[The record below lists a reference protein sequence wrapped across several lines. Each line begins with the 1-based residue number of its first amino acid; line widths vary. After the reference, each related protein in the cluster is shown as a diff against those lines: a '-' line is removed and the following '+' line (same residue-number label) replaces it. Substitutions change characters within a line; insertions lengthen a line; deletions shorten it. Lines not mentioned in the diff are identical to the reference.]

1 MKATGRTWCGS
12 RKISGMASSIK
23 EFLHN
28 RSGSAIAWTA
38 ISLPIVFGAAGM
50 GVDAT
55 LWYMDKRIVQN
66 AADSAAVAATHVLS
80 GGGDDAAI
88 KAAAEAEVEAQGF
101 DITTAGAVIVNN
113 PPAFGPTVGTVGADT
128 SYVEV
133 IINHRR
139 EMYLAGVL
147 SEQGS
152 VGIQGRAVGGI
163 QVFGNHCVVAL
174 DETMDAAIEF
184 KGTANATIDCG
195 VASNSN
201 SEKAISIT
209 GTAYLDADPAQA
221 YGDVYVSSNATLV
234 SDQPVQ
240 SLSQRVPDPYGPEGQ
255 NLQVPAN
262 YTSMPPYGGSCNINT
277 VEQIS
282 DFRVLDYTVKYCGGL
297 KFNAGAIVI
306 FDPGIYV
313 IEAGD
318 FVVNGSATLN
328 GTEVTFILT
337 AVDPADIGGVSMNGD
352 AQVNL
357 SAITT
362 GPFSGILFYQDQ
374 RAPSM
379 QGNNLIEST
388 FNGSAA
394 INLLGAMY
402 FPKQEVVFSGG
413 VSGSAGCLQIVAKKV
428 TFSGTSFIQN
438 SDAVCQSI
446 GVAAMDQ
453 SRVVITE

>member
-1 MKATGRTWCGS
+1 MKATDRTWRGS
-12 RKISGMASSIK
+12 QMVSGIASSIK
-23 EFLHN
+23 EFLRD

-38 ISLPIVFGAAGM
+38 ISLPVVIGAAGM

-55 LWYMDKRIVQN
+55 LWYMDKRVVQN
-66 AADSAAVAATHVLS
+66 VADSAAVAATHVLS
-80 GGGDDAAI
+80 GGGDYAAM

-101 DITTAGAVIVNN
+101 DITAAGAVIVNN
-113 PPAFGPTVGTVGADT
+113 PPLYGKSLTEANPAA

-133 IINHRR
+133 IVNHRR
-139 EMYLAGVL
+139 EMYLASVL
-147 SEQGS
+147 SETDS
-152 VGIQGRAVGGI
+152 VTIQGRAVGGI

-174 DETMDAAIEF
+174 DPTMDAAIEF
-184 KGTANATIDCG
+184 TGSANATIDCG

-201 SEKAISIT
+201 SAQAISIS
-209 GTAYLDADPAQA
+209 GSAYLDADPAQA
-221 YGDVYVSSNATLV
+221 YGDVYVSGSATLV

-240 SLSQRVPDPYGPEGQ
+240 SLSQRVADPYGAGGQ
-255 NLQVPAN
+255 NLQVPAT
-262 YTSMPPYGGSCNINT
+262 YTSVPCLGTNMIGNF
-277 VEQIS
+277 QILT
-282 DFRVLDYTVKYCGGL
+282 DAFKFCGGI
-297 KFNAGAIVI
+297 KFNSSANVI
-306 FDPGIYV
+306 FQPGLYYV
-313 IEAGD
+313 DAGD
-318 FVVNGSATLN
+318 FEVNGSAILN

-337 AVDPADIGGVSMNGD
+337 ADNPTQIGGVSMNGD

-357 SAITT
+357 SATST
-362 GPFSGILFYQDQ
+362 GPFSGVLFYQDQ

-388 FNGSAA
+388 FNGGAA

-402 FPKQEVVFSGG
+402 FPQQEVRFAGG

-428 TFSGTSFIQN
+428 TFQGSSFIQN

-446 GVAAMDQ
+446 GVASMDQ